1 MHANHNMIGQLAIYS
16 RGSTPNIVI
25 EPKKKRFSQ
34 KFLIG
39 ANQYMTFINYSSG
52 DICTFQSTF

>member
-25 EPKKKRFSQ
+25 EPRKERFSQ
-34 KFLIG
+34 KNS
-39 ANQYMTFINYSSG
+39 NQHVTFINYFGG
-52 DICTFQSTF
+52 DIQ